1 MASGVE
7 GLVDEIRALGV
18 SADLDRNAPPR
29 GSLPL
34 SHPPMPPSPQGRVL
48 RSTGAWYTVAP
59 DGAALDTVQARLRGR
74 MRQEAER
81 HTNPV
86 AVGDRVRLGYE
97 DDGTATIEEV
107 LPRRNALSRRAAGR
121 RAGIEQ
127 TIAANLDAAWV
138 VQSVAMPRINP
149 GLVDR
154 FLVTCARDEVPAGI
168 VLTKLDLLADT
179 DSGASAVETEWF
191 VDLYTGLG
199 YPVVPLSAIDDE
211 GVDDLLDLL
220 VGQTSL
226 FTGASGVGKT
236 SLLLALAPDLDL
248 RTGEVSER
256 TRKGK
261 HTTTFATMHP
271 LPHAGTFVVDTP
283 GIREFGVTSLEP
295 HDLGHY
301 FPEFEPLLPDCRFAP
316 CTHDHEPGC
325 AVKGALDTGEV
336 ALSRYQSYLSIL
348 EGLRDE
354 SADVGR

>member
-1 MASGVE
+1 MSEPAT
-7 GLVDEIRALGV
+7 
-18 SADLDRNAPPR
+18 
-29 GSLPL
+29 
-34 SHPPMPPSPQGRVL
+34 GRVL

-59 DGAALDTVQARLRGR
+59 DAAPHEPLQARLRGR
-74 MRQEAER
+74 LRQDAGR
-81 HTNPV
+81 RTNPV
-86 AVGDRVRLGYE
+86 AVGDRVRIGHE

-107 LPRRNALSRRAAGR
+107 VPRRNALSRRAAGR
-121 RAGIEQ
+121 RAGVEQ
-127 TIAANLDAAWV
+127 IIAANLDGAWV

-154 FLVTCARDEVPAGI
+154 FLVTCARDAIPAGI
-168 VLTKLDLLADT
+168 VLTKIDLLGEAG
-179 DSGASAVETEWF
+179 SGASAAETEWF
-191 VDLYTGLG
+191 VDLYTDLG
-199 YPVVPLSAIDDE
+199 YPVVPVAALCGE
-211 GVDDLLDLL
+211 GVDDVGELLA
-220 VGQTSL
+220 GRTNL

-236 SLLLALAPDLDL
+236 SLLAALAPGLDL

-271 LPHAGTFVVDTP
+271 LPHDDTFVVDTP

-301 FPEFEPLLPDCRFAP
+301 FPEFEALLPHCRFAP

-325 AVKGALDTGEV
+325 AVKAALDTGGV